1 MDPSD
6 RSQADERDIATSG
19 GEAVL
24 VLITTATRE
33 EADRIARDL
42 VEQRLAACVTIV
54 PQVRSFFWW
63 ENTLSNEEEVLLMMK
78 TRRSHLRQLIVKVKA
93 VHSYSVPEIIALPI
107 VEGSTSYLE
116 WVDEATRK

>member
-6 RSQADERDIATSG
+6 RLQSEERDVAASG
-19 GEAVL
+19 REAVL

-33 EADRIARDL
+33 EADRIARGL
-42 VEQRLAACVTIV
+42 VEQRLAACVSIV

-63 ENTLSNEEEVLLMMK
+63 ENKLSEEEEVLLMMK
-78 TRRSHLRQLIVKVKA
+78 TRRSHLRQLIVQVKA
-93 VHSYSVPEIIALPI
+93 IHSYSVPEIIALPI

-116 WVDEATRK
+116 WVDEATKS

>member
-24 VLITTATRE
+24 VLITTATRD

-93 VHSYSVPEIIALPI
+93 MHSYSVPEIIALPI

>member
-6 RSQADERDIATSG
+6 RPQPQERDITASG
-19 GEAVL
+19 REAVL

-33 EADRIARDL
+33 EADRIARSL
-42 VEQRLAACVTIV
+42 VEQRLAACVSIV

-63 ENTLSNEEEVLLMMK
+63 ENKLSEEEEVLLMMK
-78 TRRSHLRQLIVKVKA
+78 TRRSHLRQLIVQVKA
-93 VHSYSVPEIIALPI
+93 IHSYSVPEIIALPI

-116 WVDEATRK
+116 WVDETTRS

>member
-1 MDPSD
+1 MDSSD

-24 VLITTATRE
+24 VLITTATRD

>member
-1 MDPSD
+1 MDPSN

-24 VLITTATRE
+24 VLITTATRD
-33 EADRIARDL
+33 EADRIARGL

-54 PQVRSFFWW
+54 PQARSFFWW
-63 ENTLSNEEEVLLMMK
+63 ENKLSEEEEVLLLMK
-78 TRRSHLRQLIVKVKA
+78 TRRSHLRQLIVRVKA
-93 VHSYSVPEIIALPI
+93 LHSYSVPEIIALPI

>member
-6 RSQADERDIATSG
+6 RLQPEKWDVAASG
-19 GEAVL
+19 REAVL

-33 EADRIARDL
+33 EADRIARSL
-42 VEQRLAACVTIV
+42 VEKRLAACVSIV

-63 ENTLSNEEEVLLMMK
+63 ENKLSEEEEVLLMMK

-93 VHSYSVPEIIALPI
+93 IHSYSVPEIIALPI

-116 WVDEATRK
+116 WVDETTRS